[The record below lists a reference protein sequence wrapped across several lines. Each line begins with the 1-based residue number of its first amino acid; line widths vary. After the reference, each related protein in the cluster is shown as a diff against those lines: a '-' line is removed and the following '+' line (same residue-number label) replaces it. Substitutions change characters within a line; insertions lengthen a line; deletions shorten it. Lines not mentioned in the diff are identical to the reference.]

1 MLFLLLR
8 IKGFRELCS
17 GGERERQKGIAMKW
31 GSRKFCMRKNREIER
46 EREREEG
53 VKKNGGFAKNLY
65 NIWVQGT

>member
-1 MLFLLLR
+1 
-8 IKGFRELCS
+8 
-17 GGERERQKGIAMKW
+17 
-31 GSRKFCMRKNREIER
+31 MRKNREIER